1 MILKLI
7 YLCLYFKSALSSS
20 VGSNSES
27 LLTCSKF
34 HFEEKVLEKL
44 VRLEHKMELN
54 DKKMKTWEE
63 LFFSKLD
70 KMNEATKHADLF
82 VETMRENQLQEQ
94 SRFNE
99 SFVKTVKHFNIQS
112 KNETDFYGKQM
123 NIALQSL
130 VEKIHEIS
138 ETEKKQENGNEIN
151 VEFF

>member
-70 KMNEATKHADLF
+70 KMNEAIKHADLF
-82 VETMRENQLQEQ
+82 VETMHENQLQEQ

-138 ETEKKQENGNEIN
+138 ETEKKTGKW
-151 VEFF
+151 

>member
-1 MILKLI
+1 M
-7 YLCLYFKSALSSS
+7 YFKSALSSS

-54 DKKMKTWEE
+54 DEKMKTWEE

-70 KMNEATKHADLF
+70 LMNEAIKHADLF

-138 ETEKKQENGNEIN
+138 ETEKKTGKW
-151 VEFF
+151 